1 MYRILITDDEKT
13 ERDCIRFLIQQT
25 QLSLEIQDAEDG
37 LSALHILKDWPAD
50 ILFTD
55 VQMPVMDG
63 LELIHTALSLL
74 PNLKPVIFSGYADFE
89 YARTAIKLGV
99 ENYILKPVVP
109 DELFKTLTSLIQ
121 QLDQEQNQKERL
133 SIRQSFLLQH
143 GLQQAISGTLDTFQA
158 DPYILEQIPAFQFM
172 ILLDFPGSFLE
183 NNYSSFYDTLRKDL
197 FPGMESLNPAPGQAL
212 LFLRQSSD
220 DLALLTRKLYRFIQ
234 NHFKTACYLAAS
246 FPLQQYSSLKEAF
259 SALEQQMEQRFWVP
273 DEPIFLPSHDPEP
286 MPQPEQVDDNQQ
298 LGLIRQALSSV
309 NPDKLQQSLDL
320 LFAKYRLPANQS
332 QIYVKFFFSSLLTTL
347 YPYLPSQTP
356 DGTPTPTLDE
366 LISSLYLQR
375 NIENII
381 AQIQSCCD
389 RIKETFAVTQTGVR
403 KEVLMIEH
411 YIAQNY
417 GKDLS
422 IEHLASVVY
431 LTPDYLS
438 RLFKKATGK
447 SLSQYI
453 RQFRM
458 EKARELLLGS
468 EKKVIQIGSEVGYP
482 NYSYFCQSFREYF
495 GNSPEKYRQENGQ

>member
-1 MYRILITDDEKT
+1 
-13 ERDCIRFLIQQT
+13 
-25 QLSLEIQDAEDG
+25 
-37 LSALHILKDWPAD
+37 
-50 ILFTD
+50 
-55 VQMPVMDG
+55 
-63 LELIHTALSLL
+63 
-74 PNLKPVIFSGYADFE
+74 
-89 YARTAIKLGV
+89 
-99 ENYILKPVVP
+99 
-109 DELFKTLTSLIQ
+109 
-121 QLDQEQNQKERL
+121 
-133 SIRQSFLLQH
+133 
-143 GLQQAISGTLDTFQA
+143 
-158 DPYILEQIPAFQFM
+158 
-172 ILLDFPGSFLE
+172 
-183 NNYSSFYDTLRKDL
+183 
-197 FPGMESLNPAPGQAL
+197 
-212 LFLRQSSD
+212 
-220 DLALLTRKLYRFIQ
+220 
-234 NHFKTACYLAAS
+234 
-246 FPLQQYSSLKEAF
+246 
-259 SALEQQMEQRFWVP
+259 MEQRFWVP